1 MNQGL
6 LNYQKLMQQMNV
18 SPEGQEMAAQGG
30 DMINT
35 LNHQQTAQMPPQPSL
50 MQRMGQGAKDF
61 TNDPVN
67 MANLAASMNSMVI
80 NPNEFYNQNARDVK
94 AEQMARMKQQAAQ
107 EEANKTLKYFH
118 DNGRPD
124 LVEAVQHGYPIKD
137 AISEFRKSQ
146 QGGQTYSTKPVGS
159 TQIDPVTGQVYGVSY
174 NPQTQEFV
182 RSDVDGAIGQTPNQQ
197 FEQEAAGRRSETD
210 GKEAYNLGL
219 SAYKAV
225 GDINNTVTGLFD
237 ARDAIDD
244 GARSGWFD
252 QHWPAFSTST
262 AKLKS
267 VARGMGIDIINSA
280 TFGALSKEELN
291 LALQQGL
298 PMELD
303 SPYLKD
309 FINDKIVA
317 QRNLAEALENR
328 ALVLMSGKG
337 LTEIM
342 AMDKENTIK
351 KPDYLAQEDWL
362 LLSNDQQRAFVAA
375 GAK

>member
-50 MQRMGQGAKDF
+50 MQRMGQGVKDF
-61 TNDPVN
+61 TNDKEKMAVLANGLNSLRLNPDPN
-67 MANLAASMNSMVI
+67 MGQMLKS
-80 NPNEFYNQNARDVK
+80 VK
-94 AEQMARMKQQAAQ
+94 DEQMQRMKQ

-137 AISEFRKSQ
+137 AIGEFRKSQ

-182 RSDVDGAIGQTPNQQ
+182 RTDVDGAIGQTPNQQ